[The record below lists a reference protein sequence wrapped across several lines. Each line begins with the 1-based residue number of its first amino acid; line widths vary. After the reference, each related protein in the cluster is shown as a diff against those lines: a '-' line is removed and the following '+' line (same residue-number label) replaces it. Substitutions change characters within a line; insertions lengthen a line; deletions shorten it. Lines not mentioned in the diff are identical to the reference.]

1 MIKNVALFFSVTDEK
16 TPYKQ
21 LLQYETVR
29 NNEVCVLSRCPYSE
43 VFRQVQSSQKKKTKE
58 WLEFSWGLYCLVVLF
73 LVVYVI
79 CASIP
84 TEGTVKQGLT
94 VLQKLK
100 IKTWVKSTHDTTL
113 SVFCLIPS
121 RCQISK
127 ISYSHVQDSQV
138 TTLWIFLVVKIVLKT
153 YPDIFLLK
161 KKHYFA
167 PSLYVQTTVIFHDLF

>member
-43 VFRQVQSSQKKKTKE
+43 VFQQVQSSQKKKKTKE

-127 ISYSHVQDSQV
+127 ITYSHVQDSQV
-138 TTLWIFLVVKIVLKT
+138 TTLWSFLVVRNCFENLSW
-153 YPDIFLLK
+153 YFLVKEETL
-161 KKHYFA
+161 A
-167 PSLYVQTTVIFHDLF
+167 PITSQPPMFKLL

>member
-16 TPYKQ
+16 TPHKQ

-29 NNEVCVLSRCPYSE
+29 SNEVCVLSRCPLAARSSSRYSHHK
-43 VFRQVQSSQKKKTKE
+43 KKKTKE
-58 WLEFSWGLYCLVVLF
+58 WLEFPWGLYCLVVLF

-138 TTLWIFLVVKIVLKT
+138 TTLWSFLVVKIVLKT

-161 KKHYFA
+161 KKH
-167 PSLYVQTTVIFHDLF
+167 

>member
-29 NNEVCVLSRCPYSE
+29 NNEVCVLSRCPLAARSSSRYSHHK
-43 VFRQVQSSQKKKTKE
+43 KKKTKE

-138 TTLWIFLVVKIVLKT
+138 TTLWSFLVVKIVLKT

-161 KKHYFA
+161 KKH
-167 PSLYVQTTVIFHDLF
+167 